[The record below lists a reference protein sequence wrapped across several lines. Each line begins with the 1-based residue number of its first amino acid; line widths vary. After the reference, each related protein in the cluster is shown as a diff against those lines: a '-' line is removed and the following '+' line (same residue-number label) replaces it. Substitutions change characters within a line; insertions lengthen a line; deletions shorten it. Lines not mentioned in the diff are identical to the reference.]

1 MKNSLLKILML
12 LAATAAMSNAHAEK
26 ADRDKPV
33 HLEADKVTVDD
44 KQQLH
49 VYEGNVVLTQ
59 GTLIIKSSR
68 LNVKQDAEGYQ
79 RGIAISGAKG
89 LAWFRQKR
97 EGRDDYVE
105 GEAERIEHD
114 NRTEITEFFD
124 RAYVKSGLD
133 EVTGQYIIF
142 NSTTENYV
150 VTNGP
155 KGSHAPAGSNQRVRA
170 IIQPKN
176 KTGAVTP
183 TATPPASLIPT
194 PTLGKEPK
202 Q

>member
-1 MKNSLLKILML
+1 MKNSHLKILML
-12 LAATAAMSNAHAEK
+12 LAAAAAMSNAHAEK

-68 LNVKQDAEGYQ
+68 LHVKQDAEGYQ

-105 GEAERIEHD
+105 GEAERIEHN
-114 NRTEITEFFD
+114 NRTQITEFFN
-124 RAYVKSGLD
+124 RAHVKSGLD
-133 EVTGQYIIF
+133 EVSGQYIVF
-142 NSTTENYV
+142 DSKTENYV

-155 KGSHAPAGSNQRVRA
+155 NGSHAPADSNQRVRA

-176 KTGAVTP
+176 RSDAV
-183 TATPPASLIPT
+183 TPPASLIPT